1 MPRPRKPGLDYF
13 PLDCDFFQ
21 SKRIKALRRAHKS
34 FGILTY
40 LSILCK
46 VYGGSGYYYRFD
58 SPDELCMDIAE
69 EIAGDQVRR
78 VSTQVAESIN
88 YLVEQGTFDRCLF
101 ERGVITGKTIQQQ
114 YLLSAQAAKRKVDM
128 SLYNLLSGDEIA
140 AGEKSGEGEAGD
152 CIPKNGVS
160 SEETPV
166 NSEETSVNSE
176 NNPHSK
182 VIVKLNNTL
191 SKSAHGKY
199 RNVLLTDAERDHL
212 SEVMGDG
219 FAAYLDRFS
228 EKLKEKGY
236 QYADHHGAMLT
247 WWEQDRKR
255 QVISGSSA
263 KSRRNEGTLS
273 SFDTDEFFAA
283 ALAKSEAEIR
293 EANERAKEA
302 T

>member
-1 MPRPRKPGLDYF
+1 
-13 PLDCDFFQ
+13 
-21 SKRIKALRRAHKS
+21 
-34 FGILTY
+34 
-40 LSILCK
+40 
-46 VYGGSGYYYRFD
+46 
-58 SPDELCMDIAE
+58 
-69 EIAGDQVRR
+69 
-78 VSTQVAESIN
+78 
-88 YLVEQGTFDRCLF
+88 LF

-152 CIPKNGVS
+152 CIPKNVVS
-160 SEETPV
+160 SEETTV
-166 NSEETSVNSE
+166 NSEETPVNSE

-199 RNVLLTDAERDHL
+199 RNVLITDAERDHL
-212 SEVMGDG
+212 SEVMGDD

-228 EKLKEKGY
+228 EKLKKKGY

-255 QVISGSSA
+255 QVFAASA
-263 KSRRNEGTLS
+263 KSNRNEGTLS